1 MFLLLFP
8 QIGGHSAQIE
18 TKAGTVRPPDLPD
31 FLDYGI
37 VSHIRYSISSS
48 GVQITG
54 HSYSASATRTSSLCR
69 NAALA
74 RCLQF
79 QVNR

>member
-8 QIGGHSAQIE
+8 QIGGHSPQIE
-18 TKAGTVRPPDLPD
+18 TKAGAVGPPNLPD

-48 GVQITG
+48 GVQITPLK
-54 HSYSASATRTSSLCR
+54 SEVIQFLVSLQQCSVSI
-69 NAALA
+69 AA
-74 RCLQF
+74 QQDF
-79 QVNR
+79 